1 MSEYDYRPERKK
13 NRNHPVLTAALA
25 GTLGLG
31 GGFAGGYLANRTFAK
46 NSSVIYTSTET
57 GTSPQT
63 TANSTATGMTVT
75 DVAAK
80 ASPSVVE
87 IITEVTLPPKCT
99 PRELSICFIHG
110 KGLYAVALDPDCA
123 TYEGKNPELAM
134 LCEGPV
140 SFKSWEDM
148 TDFFLRMEVM

>member
-1 MSEYDYRPERKK
+1 MLFTSLSDLK
-13 NRNHPVLTAALA
+13 NLNDFRFAFRYYNQFLQRLIDETAQ
-25 GTLGLG
+25 
-31 GGFAGGYLANRTFAK
+31 
-46 NSSVIYTSTET
+46 T
-57 GTSPQT
+57 GI
-63 TANSTATGMTVT
+63 
-75 DVAAK
+75 
-80 ASPSVVE
+80 E